1 MAPRPA
7 LLLCSWAKALCV
19 RHGAAIQA
27 ASGGAL
33 PALRALQKALARLH
47 EDLAATC
54 ESNMCVCLPG
64 AAGAA
69 SLCCNDRSAP
79 LTHLSLY
86 C

>member
-1 MAPRPA
+1 M
-7 LLLCSWAKALCV
+7 

-69 SLCCNDRSAP
+69 ALSPRLPQQALPPSAAVIAVLP
-79 LTHLSLY
+79 
-86 C
+86 